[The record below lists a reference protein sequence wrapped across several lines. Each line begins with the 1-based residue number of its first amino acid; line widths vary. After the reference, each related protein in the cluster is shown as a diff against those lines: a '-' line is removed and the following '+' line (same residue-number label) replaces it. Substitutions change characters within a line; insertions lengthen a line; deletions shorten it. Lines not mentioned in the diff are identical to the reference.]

1 MIIFGKI
8 QIAKEEKS
16 ESEIN
21 SSWVNSNVRKGTA
34 KNEMNLMKYI
44 KRKA

>member
-8 QIAKEEKS
+8 QIAKEGKS

-21 SSWVNSNVRKGTA
+21 SSWVNSNVL
-34 KNEMNLMKYI
+34 EMLGRVMQRMK
-44 KRKA
+44 

>member
-8 QIAKEEKS
+8 LIAKEEES

-21 SSWVNSNVRKGTA
+21 SSWVNSNVL
-34 KNEMNLMKYI
+34 EMLGRVMQRI
-44 KRKA
+44 K